1 MSPGWLTFTQTMS
14 LQRPFTQTRSSI
26 TVDDRGTWDAR
37 CQSLCTPNASFPA
50 VPVQT
55 AFRGSRLELVLRMW
69 PSHRVSVP

>member
-26 TVDDRGTWDAR
+26 TVDDRGTRDAR

-50 VPVQT
+50 VPI
-55 AFRGSRLELVLRMW
+55 
-69 PSHRVSVP
+69 